1 MVFYNTITNVAF
13 SWQELQYLQVL
24 SVDNARFGYN
34 AARNQYEDLID
45 ARILDP
51 SKVILTSIVK

>member
-1 MVFYNTITNVAF
+1 MQSQVWF
-13 SWQELQYLQVL
+13 SWQQLDYVQVL

-51 SKVILTSIVK
+51 SKVNFTSKT